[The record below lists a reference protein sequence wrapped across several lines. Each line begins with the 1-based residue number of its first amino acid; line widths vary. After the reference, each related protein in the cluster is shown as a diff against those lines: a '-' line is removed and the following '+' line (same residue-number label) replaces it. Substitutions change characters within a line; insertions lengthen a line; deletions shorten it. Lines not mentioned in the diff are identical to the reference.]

1 VPAEVEPTAAFA
13 QAMATQTGSKATPR
27 DAFERARSIV
37 HSGQRLDMV
46 ALAADLGIARGTLYR
61 WTGDRE
67 RLLSDVLWA
76 DLDGL
81 LANLLRTPLE
91 RGRAGIQ
98 AIAMRFLEL
107 LTTGDLL
114 VTILRTEGD
123 TAFRLITD
131 PKGRVRPGLVEMLA
145 AHIQREVDDGFYR
158 PPEEPHLLAEGMI
171 TIGERFLY
179 NGGNVTAN
187 PDPITAYRIMNLL
200 IREE

>member
-1 VPAEVEPTAAFA
+1 
-13 QAMATQTGSKATPR
+13 
-27 DAFERARSIV
+27 
-37 HSGQRLDMV
+37 MV
-46 ALAADLGIARGTLYR
+46 GLAAELGIARGTLYR

-67 RLLSDVLWA
+67 RLLSDILWA

-81 LANLLRTPLE
+81 LTTLLRRPPE

-131 PKGRVRPGLVEMLA
+131 PKGRVRPGLVERLA
-145 AHIQREVDDGFYR
+145 AHIQQEVDEGFYR

-179 NGGNVTAN
+179 NGGNVSAN
-187 PDPITAYRIMNLL
+187 PDPATAYRIMSLL
-200 IREE
+200 IREESNPPGSE